1 MDSFCIFLFI
11 FFQRTILLQCF
22 SVNLRNLLFREYNRV
37 IHDTGGRYFHAVF
50 CHPRDVFFFD
60 SKIRQGTIQIQF
72 LQQGTDLGC
81 TVFCSHSTHDPCDLT
96 EFFAV
101 SFVGCLDDHR
111 SQCGKSLTVN
121 DVFQAACRMF
131 HPVCQGNTGGVDH
144 HRRWCLPG

>member
-1 MDSFCIFLFI
+1 MNDPCRMLKKGRYRRPPVLDSFCIFLFI

-72 LQQGTDLGC
+72 SGFFLPGRTRQLSDLFLQIFCLYFLFFRLCRKMNSPLLQPQNLMTDL
-81 TVFCSHSTHDPCDLT
+81 TQFLLS
-96 EFFAV
+96 FF
-101 SFVGCLDDHR
+101 
-111 SQCGKSLTVN
+111 
-121 DVFQAACRMF
+121 
-131 HPVCQGNTGGVDH
+131 
-144 HRRWCLPG
+144 